1 MYRRDRKK
9 GGGGLL
15 AYFHST
21 IPSKELKLPKTYKT
35 FEALAVEVRLGN
47 LDMLFIGIYRPPKVK
62 QVNHQYFVAVEE
74 ELNDI
79 CMWASLKKQAIVI
92 TGDLNMDRLRPDRI
106 EGKVLLDLE
115 EVHDL

>member
-1 MYRRDRKK
+1 M
-9 GGGGLL
+9 
-15 AYFHST
+15 
-21 IPSKELKLPKTYKT
+21 KLPKTYKT

-47 LDMLFIGIYRPPKVK
+47 LDMLFIGIYRPPKVM

-79 CMWASLKKQAIVI
+79 CMWASLKKHAIVI